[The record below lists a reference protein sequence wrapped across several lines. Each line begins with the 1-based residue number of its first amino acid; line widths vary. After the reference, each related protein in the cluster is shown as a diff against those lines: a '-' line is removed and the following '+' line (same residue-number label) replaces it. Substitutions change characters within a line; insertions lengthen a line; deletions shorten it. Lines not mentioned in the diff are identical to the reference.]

1 MAMWNTQHEW
11 IVFESIFSIY
21 KIGSC
26 LHCHCDIRYNSD
38 FVEIKYF
45 VRVLLEQSTANLF
58 IYLLLK
64 KRSEAKAVWV
74 WLWQTPLVG
83 SAWANTMQRCII
95 VFVCHKQ
102 HHVRIV
108 PVFAHAKVRS
118 RESNLYNRLTSH
130 CKTITCQFNKGQY
143 IYSI

>member
-1 MAMWNTQHEW
+1 MIIIRKIKQIKDLNLYFEYTQWMAMWNTQHEW

-95 VFVCHKQ
+95 VFVLPQ
-102 HHVRIV
+102 TT
-108 PVFAHAKVRS
+108 S
-118 RESNLYNRLTSH
+118 RKDCPCFCT
-130 CKTITCQFNKGQY
+130 CKG
-143 IYSI
+143 